1 MDGSEISLVELVLL
15 GYLHLL
21 RDLVHLRI
29 DGRDELVARVIEI
42 REEGLLL
49 SSPWDADGGQLMPVA
64 GTPIEIGCTVEEGTQ
79 WLSVV
84 ATGPDEG
91 EKLAFGVR
99 YEDAPIRRE
108 RRREPRARVDF
119 RIGVSAQPGD
129 AEVEGTLLDV
139 SEGGMR
145 ARAPVELETG
155 DIVYLT
161 VHVPAGPPMQ
171 LTASVMRADPDEVYA
186 LSYGLFSAGSCR
198 QLVELAFQSS
208 AQAA

>member
-1 MDGSEISLVELVLL
+1 MELVLL

-29 DGRDELVARVIEI
+29 EGRDDLVARILEV
-42 REEGLLL
+42 RDEGLLL
-49 SSPWDADGGQLMPVA
+49 SSPWDADGGQLMPVS
-64 GTPIEIGCTVEEGTQ
+64 GTSIEIGCPVEGGTQ

-84 ATGPDEG
+84 ATGAEEDQW
-91 EKLAFGVR
+91 LAFGVR

-108 RRREPRARVDF
+108 RRRERRARVDF
-119 RIGVSAQPGD
+119 RVGISAQPEG
-129 AEVEGTLLDV
+129 AETDGALVDV

-145 ARAPVELETG
+145 VTAPVELEAG
-155 DIVYLT
+155 DLVHLT
-161 VHVPAGPPMQ
+161 IHVPAGPPMR
-171 LTASVMRADPDEVYA
+171 LTASVLRADPGGVYA